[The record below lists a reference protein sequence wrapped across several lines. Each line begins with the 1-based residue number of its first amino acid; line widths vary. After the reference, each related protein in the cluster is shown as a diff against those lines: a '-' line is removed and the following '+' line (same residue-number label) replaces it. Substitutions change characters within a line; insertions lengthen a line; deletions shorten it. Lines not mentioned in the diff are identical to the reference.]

1 VKQNLV
7 QLLWRQVQNK
17 ITRMELFISGF
28 LLSISLCMDLG
39 IVNVAIIKTGI
50 EKGFI
55 QSLNIGLGSSF
66 GDLAYAI
73 FSLYGISLIIKFLIV
88 RWILWIAG
96 TLILLY
102 FCYNMI
108 VQIFK
113 QIEYANSDVSRVVKN
128 NSNFKFFINGFGLA
142 LSSPTAILW
151 FATIGGSMIAA
162 QRLERDYDI
171 ILFLGGFFTSSLVW
185 SIVLSYISYKGGQLM
200 KNRIKKIF
208 SILSALIFLILAI
221 YVFLDGYKTLIN

>member
-1 VKQNLV
+1 
-7 QLLWRQVQNK
+7 
-17 ITRMELFISGF
+17 MELFISGF
-28 LLSISLCMDLG
+28 LLSFSLCLDLG

-55 QSLNIGLGSSF
+55 QSFNVGLGSTF
-66 GDLAYAI
+66 GDLVYAI
-73 FSLYGISLIIKFLIV
+73 FSLFGISLILKFLIV

-108 VQIFK
+108 VQIYK
-113 QIEYANSDVSRVVKN
+113 PLVYANSNVSRIVKN
-128 NSNFKFFINGFGLA
+128 NSNIKFFVNGFGLA

-162 QRLERDYDI
+162 QRLEKNYKI
-171 ILFLGGFFTSSLVW
+171 IFFLSGFFTASLVW
-185 SIVLSYISYKGGQLM
+185 SIVLSYISFKGGQLM
-200 KNRIKKIF
+200 KSRIKKIF
-208 SILSALIFLILAI
+208 SVLSALIFLILAI
-221 YVFLDGYKTLIN
+221 YVFLDGYKTLIK